1 MTASQ
6 AVPVS
11 QAVPAPPLAG
21 ARLGRGAAARA
32 DRAAAIALT
41 LPMLRLLTSP
51 VFRIKD
57 MPPAMPSSPT
67 HLSVSA
73 EPG

>member
-1 MTASQ
+1 VLGS
-6 AVPVS
+6 AVGLR
-11 QAVPAPPLAG
+11 PALI
-21 ARLGRGAAARA
+21 
-32 DRAAAIALT
+32 AAAIALT